1 MKGKKILVG
10 VLQKIRGE
18 EGSIISVLR
27 TVPIFQGLAFS
38 DLKKIELIVHERT
51 FMPDEVIFHEKQ
63 PGVGMYIIKTGLI
76 RLTKTVNEKK
86 VKIAELKENEFFGEM
101 SLLEDYP
108 RSAEATAVE
117 RTEVLGIFR
126 PDLFDLI
133 ESNPRLG
140 SKILLGL
147 SQRLASRLRETTEM
161 RLKGME

>member
-1 MKGKKILVG
+1 MKGKKILDG
-10 VLQKIRGE
+10 VLKKVRGK
-18 EGSIISVLR
+18 EGAIIPVLR

-38 DLKKIELIVHERT
+38 DLKKIEIIVHERT

-63 PGVGMYIIKTGLI
+63 PGVGMYIIKTGRV
-76 RLTKTVNEKK
+76 RLAKTINEKK

-126 PDLFDLI
+126 PDLFDLV